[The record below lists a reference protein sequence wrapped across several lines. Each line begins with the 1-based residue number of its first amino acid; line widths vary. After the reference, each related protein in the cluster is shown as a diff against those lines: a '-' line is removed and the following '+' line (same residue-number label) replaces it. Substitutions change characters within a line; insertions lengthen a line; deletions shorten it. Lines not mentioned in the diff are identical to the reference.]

1 MFGLMDRYR
10 HKIQNIVYTANKH
23 LYISSKILNFGIV
36 FLEDS
41 LDSSAEFSSLVFF
54 VSRASILL
62 SESECEH
69 QVYIQ
74 CSVLSLQTSMM
85 SPLRLFYFCNAP
97 ACLFI
102 FLNLHRSNGA
112 RIMYISEN
120 QISFFKFVLKVML
133 F

>member
-1 MFGLMDRYR
+1 MFGLMDRYH
-10 HKIQNIVYTANKH
+10 HKIQNIVYTASKH
-23 LYISSKILNFGIV
+23 LYISSKILNSGIV

-41 LDSSAEFSSLVFF
+41 LYSSAEFSSLVFF

-85 SPLRLFYFCNAP
+85 SP
-97 ACLFI
+97 
-102 FLNLHRSNGA
+102 
-112 RIMYISEN
+112 
-120 QISFFKFVLKVML
+120 
-133 F
+133 